1 MSFVKKPSEVNRAL
15 MVDKRVPVI
24 YRVYAYLSLHCDYE
38 TGELHRL
45 SASEVAEAC
54 LCTRRSVDRAVRE
67 LRERR
72 WLDGGDD
79 LLSGYLVGFRSRPY
93 KSSRPRR
100 RQKPPPLPPDIPFAG
115 NGAGATN
122 GTGTKTAEDVFKVSP
137 RVQSYVNRN

>member
-1 MSFVKKPSEVNRAL
+1 MSFVKKPAEVNRAL

-45 SASEVAEAC
+45 SASEVAEEVIC
-54 LCTRRSVDRAVRE
+54 SRRSVDRAVHE

-72 WLDGGDD
+72 WLIGGDG

-93 KSSRPRR
+93 KTSKPRR
-100 RQKPPPLPPDIPFAG
+100 RRPTPAPDIPFSG
-115 NGAGATN
+115 NGTGESN
-122 GTGTKTAEDVFKVSP
+122 GTGTKSVGDVLEFSP
-137 RVQSYVNRN
+137 RVQAMVDKN